1 MKNHL
6 VRILIT
12 AWFAFFFVQTSISK
26 EVDANEVKTAIL
38 ETFQDSS
45 LNRQQRMELYIDL
58 YDVSDNM
65 HSKHMY
71 INEALKLAIQ
81 LNKQDYIFEILDIFC
96 RDYKSIPDSL
106 SYYQEIGEKYLQGPY
121 KKFCMAWLK
130 AFPSVCKMDE
140 AEKPD
145 EANEE
150 ISRYK
155 HHKKNLSDKSQEVL
169 WEMIL
174 CSAMECINYF
184 SPSVSN
190 AKERIAHL
198 KNIHQLVARLPFE
211 VRYKFEWYYLTRIEF
226 IFRAEGKPE
235 DIREAVATLEEL
247 EQLYDQQ
254 FELPFYKKRNYIGTR
269 SREALRMGVYSELF
283 YFADYIGRK
292 RVDEIYSRM
301 KEFYKEKDP
310 EKNEDML
317 LLATF
322 RYNLYTKQY
331 ELAMHNINE
340 LLVRTDTADTNG
352 RTELLAK
359 KINLVTQWK
368 QHYKDGFEAFWEY
381 TNLMEENHIEETNR
395 QLAEMRSLYDVD
407 KLKIERAELQTRYHR
422 IALIVALVLLF
433 IFFVWII
440 YQYRLMKRLEATKQA
455 LILSN
460 KKVAEESERA
470 KVSDR
475 MKTEFLQSMCHEI
488 RTPLNAIC
496 GFSSLL
502 LNDDLTE
509 EDKKDFPGIIE
520 KNSVQL
526 TALFE
531 NILQVSDLSSSLE
544 LFPVERTDIFSL
556 CVTLLDTFRT
566 RADNSKVKY
575 IFENKLSNCLVK
587 TNSYYLQRVLMHLL
601 NNSEKFTTTGHISMC
616 LEQVDAKIR
625 ISVSDTGIGIPAD
638 KAEYIFDRFTK
649 LDEFTSGTGLGLYSC
664 RLIMNRLG
672 GSIFLDISYKKGA
685 RFCVDLPLGQEYL
698 SN

>member
-1 MKNHL
+1 VFFQHL
-6 VRILIT
+6 
-12 AWFAFFFVQTSISK
+12 AQ
-26 EVDANEVKTAIL
+26 
-38 ETFQDSS
+38 
-45 LNRQQRMELYIDL
+45 
-58 YDVSDNM
+58 
-65 HSKHMY
+65 
-71 INEALKLAIQ
+71 
-81 LNKQDYIFEILDIFC
+81 
-96 RDYKSIPDSL
+96 
-106 SYYQEIGEKYLQGPY
+106 
-121 KKFCMAWLK
+121 
-130 AFPSVCKMDE
+130 
-140 AEKPD
+140 
-145 EANEE
+145 
-150 ISRYK
+150 
-155 HHKKNLSDKSQEVL
+155 
-169 WEMIL
+169 
-174 CSAMECINYF
+174 
-184 SPSVSN
+184 
-190 AKERIAHL
+190 
-198 KNIHQLVARLPFE
+198 
-211 VRYKFEWYYLTRIEF
+211 
-226 IFRAEGKPE
+226 
-235 DIREAVATLEEL
+235 
-247 EQLYDQQ
+247 
-254 FELPFYKKRNYIGTR
+254 RNYIGTR

-340 LLVRTDTADTNG
+340 LLVRMDTADTNG